1 MKKGIDTIKAIY
13 IGKQFPDREYF
24 LRGCEIRDDHS
35 LTGEIYQIKFDGET
49 EWRDNILPEE
59 WIRDREVNVLT
70 LVLKG
75 DWYDLMIT
83 GEKNREFRKP
93 TQWIKSRL
101 IDKEG
106 KPREYYFVKFVRG
119 YRRNAPYFLCMYE
132 GFGTG
137 YSNTY
142 KFKSRPDLEVIVRPE
157 HYVLFL
163 GKVVYK
169 YEPLKI
175 EV

>member
-1 MKKGIDTIKAIY
+1 MKTGNDAIRAIY
-13 IGKQFPDREYF
+13 IGEQFPEYF
-24 LRGCEIRDDHS
+24 LSGCEIRDDLS
-35 LTGEIYQIKFDGET
+35 TSKEVYQIKFDSET
-49 EWRDNILPEE
+49 KWRDCIGPEE
-59 WIRDREVNVLT
+59 WIRDDGPVPTLT

-106 KPREYYFVKFVRG
+106 KSRNYTFVKFIHG
-119 YRRNAPYFLCMYE
+119 YKRNAPYFLCEYE

-142 KFKSRPDLEVIVRPE
+142 KFKSRPDLEVVVHPE
-157 HYVLFL
+157 DYVLFL